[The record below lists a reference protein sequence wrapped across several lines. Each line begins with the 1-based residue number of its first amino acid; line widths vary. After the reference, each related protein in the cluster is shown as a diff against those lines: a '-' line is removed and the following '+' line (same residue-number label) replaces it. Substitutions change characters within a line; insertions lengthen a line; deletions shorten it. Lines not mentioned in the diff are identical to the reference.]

1 MTKTGKPDS
10 YWASILHQYAQ
21 GKYKFTTGKKPG
33 ARKWKAVMK
42 RIDTCPLTP
51 VFNQRPRE
59 YTIFGKKILCQC
71 GYHKSA
77 EQAGSSG
84 SQQTEGESGSI
95 AGRPQTAPAT
105 QSSSAASA
113 TQSSSAA
120 SATQS
125 SSAAS
130 ATQSS
135 SDAPT
140 MQSSWSRSA
149 ARATQSSSAAFA
161 TQSSWSR
168 SATSATQSRSAAP
181 ATQSSLSASR
191 QTAAQIK
198 CALCSI
204 DISGDKFSEHLSD
217 FHTDECCEQCGRK
230 VSGAVGLLHHI
241 EEHHHKLSKQPQLPC
256 PPPPQQPPP
265 PSRQQPPFPPPQQPP
280 PPPPPTSPHVI
291 ILRPPEVNWVS
302 FLPKQFMRVIQ
313 PADREWI
320 AQCLYDPAGQLKQ
333 QLSQNWFHP
342 PNPPKPATTLPD
354 PMTYFRQ
361 RMFLWAP
368 MRMWGIPLKCHQ
380 CNTKMHHSGIYTKV
394 REVIDLDSRYYLV
407 GGDYPRCSKCMI
419 PVCPWST
426 EMLSQ
431 LDPAHRNRFPAVLT
445 TQLALDRKCVTMLKP
460 RTAGNS
466 SSYMQQALEEVHSE
480 EWARRTIH
488 YLSDCELHQRRSA
501 ITHCDEAAVYLQ
513 PPPFRPLPL
522 AQWFETVHANEI
534 LGHLDEMKGVI
545 TSTYGRVLK
554 LDSTKK
560 ITKKLAGDIADT
572 ATWMTNVSNEI
583 GQVLNCVLTTGEGS
597 GLDELCQGIVKRYKD
612 AGEPEP
618 EVLYVDRDC
627 CSETGV

>member
-95 AGRPQTAPAT
+95 AGRPQTAP
-105 QSSSAASA
+105 A

-407 GGDYPRCSKCMI
+407 GGEYPRC
-419 PVCPWST
+419 
-426 EMLSQ
+426 
-431 LDPAHRNRFPAVLT
+431 
-445 TQLALDRKCVTMLKP
+445 
-460 RTAGNS
+460 
-466 SSYMQQALEEVHSE
+466 
-480 EWARRTIH
+480 
-488 YLSDCELHQRRSA
+488 
-501 ITHCDEAAVYLQ
+501 
-513 PPPFRPLPL
+513 
-522 AQWFETVHANEI
+522 I
-534 LGHLDEMKGVI
+534 L
-545 TSTYGRVLK
+545 R
-554 LDSTKK
+554 
-560 ITKKLAGDIADT
+560 
-572 ATWMTNVSNEI
+572 
-583 GQVLNCVLTTGEGS
+583 C
-597 GLDELCQGIVKRYKD
+597 
-612 AGEPEP
+612 
-618 EVLYVDRDC
+618 
-627 CSETGV
+627 